1 MNQPVSDMIKIAIA
15 SGKGGTGKTFI
26 STNIFYTI
34 FQANYRAE
42 LVDCDAEAPNA
53 AAFFNAEETA
63 KFEVTQQVPVINTDI
78 CTFCGK
84 CHEYCNYNAIFI
96 LPPMKIINVI
106 EDLCHACGA
115 CSVACKFGA
124 ITEKPVS
131 LGQVTTFS
139 LNNFNRIHEARINI
153 GVMSPVS
160 VIKAAIK
167 STDIQS
173 DIIILDSPP
182 GTSCPFVQTVA
193 AADYVI
199 LVTEPTPFGLS
210 DLKQSVETL
219 RTIEKPFGV
228 IINRSGLGDTNVQ
241 KYLLQ
246 EDISLLLE
254 IPFKKETAVLCS
266 NGLIVSEYDIFL
278 AQQLLTVTENIMAN
292 HGNSNNQ
299 R

>member
-1 MNQPVSDMIKIAIA
+1 MIKIAIA

-26 STNIFYTI
+26 STNIFYTLL
-34 FQANYRAE
+34 QANYRAE

-53 AAFFNAEETA
+53 AAFFNAEATA
-63 KFEVTQQVPVINTDI
+63 KIEVTQQVPVINTDI

-84 CHEYCNYNAIFI
+84 CHEYCSYNAIFI
-96 LPPMKIINVI
+96 LPPIKIINVI

-115 CSVACKFGA
+115 CSVACTFGA

-131 LGQVTTFS
+131 LGQVTTSS
-139 LNNFNRIHEARINI
+139 LSNFNRIHEARINI
-153 GVMSPVS
+153 GVLSPVK

-167 STDIQS
+167 SIDIQS

-182 GTSCPFVQTVA
+182 GTSCPFVQTA
-193 AADYVI
+193 SAADYVI

-219 RTIEKPFGV
+219 RAIEKPFGV

-254 IPFKKETAVLCS
+254 IPFKKEIAVLYS
-266 NGLIVSEYDIFL
+266 NGKIVSENDIFL
-278 AQQLLTVTENIMAN
+278 AQQLLTVTENIITN
-292 HGNSNNQ
+292 HGNSSNK